1 MKGQFLL
8 ALLSMACNAT
18 DLPDINQAEF
28 MGFAGAFNKHYRT
41 TEELVERMQVYS
53 ENKAIIDEL
62 KANDQS

>member
-1 MKGQFLL
+1 
-8 ALLSMACNAT
+8 MACNAT

-53 ENKAIIDEL
+53 ENKAIIEEL
-62 KANDQS
+62 KANDRS